1 MKEMNVRLSIMAVDD
16 LTAAQKLIMLYLLTR
31 VDWDTWQGSVSAND
45 IEQGTAQSKR
55 NIKRSLK
62 ALEELGYISRE
73 ITRRETGL
81 HHKALVKINTLKIGD
96 RKSPPMVTESH
107 HQSDEGSDRKSPP
120 IVTESHHPRSWGSDK
135 KSPPVVTKESKGS
148 DRKSPPVVT
157 NRHEG
162 SDRKSPNNNIDQYT
176 NNINQYTI
184 KTDEELDQEAH
195 MREDWLQ
202 PGHKFC
208 DRCRRWVK
216 IDEPHTYPHS
226 TKVCTDQEPT
236 AEEVDAA
243 LAWDLA
249 CGKHELEPI
258 TEELRDG
265 LWYVSRIDD
274 NLQYRQDVHRECTHH
289 RRYDVRDALLL
300 SGGLLPQMMKELIAP
315 RSAIDWCTLQA
326 SGELPS
332 ISTPAAP
339 PEPSKIITI
348 SVEDQ
353 QRMKEVDRA
362 WAVGSYDQKGQDEW

>member
-1 MKEMNVRLSIMAVDD
+1 
-16 LTAAQKLIMLYLLTR
+16 
-31 VDWDTWQGSVSAND
+31 
-45 IEQGTAQSKR
+45 
-55 NIKRSLK
+55 
-62 ALEELGYISRE
+62 
-73 ITRRETGL
+73 
-81 HHKALVKINTLKIGD
+81 
-96 RKSPPMVTESH
+96 
-107 HQSDEGSDRKSPP
+107 
-120 IVTESHHPRSWGSDK
+120 
-135 KSPPVVTKESKGS
+135 
-148 DRKSPPVVT
+148 
-157 NRHEG
+157 
-162 SDRKSPNNNIDQYT
+162 
-176 NNINQYTI
+176 
-184 KTDEELDQEAH
+184 

-243 LAWDLA
+243 LAWDQA
-249 CGKHELEPI
+249 WGKHELEPI

-300 SGGLLPQMMKELIAP
+300 SGGLLPQMMRELIAP

-353 QRMKEVDRA
+353 QRMKEIDRA